1 MDVKFAIRQGFA
13 LCRILFL
20 GLVLTAVLPV
30 QAEEEPMIDPA
41 TLAGEHPCQG
51 RNPDGSTYEGTVTIR
66 VKNGLVLM
74 EWHIGSNKSYGT
86 GLVEGMGL
94 GVGLESGLALYQ
106 IVPQAEG
113 KSLIGVW
120 ATEGSK
126 QATVEVIFIG
136 DTDVT
141 DADFPVEEING
152 LYRLHSKGGTETDV
166 EIAGADMV
174 RIVSLQN
181 APKKPWAQGLLLGST
196 FAMVTPTGL
205 SVFEVQ
211 ASKNSGV
218 HLTGKA
224 VDGKG
229 EISPQ
234 SLTPFE

>member
-1 MDVKFAIRQGFA
+1 MALKPMIRQGFA
-13 LCRILFL
+13 LCLILFL
-20 GLVLTAVLPV
+20 GLSLMAVLPV
-30 QAEEEPMIDPA
+30 RAEEEPMIDPA
-41 TLAGEHPCQG
+41 TLVGEHPCKG

-66 VKNGLVLM
+66 VKNGLVLI
-74 EWHIGSNKSYGT
+74 EWNIGGNKTYGT

-113 KSLIGVW
+113 KSLIGLW

-126 QATVEVIFIG
+126 QATVEAIFIG

-141 DADFPVEEING
+141 DADFPVDEING
-152 LYRLHSKGGTETDV
+152 LYRLHGKGGAETDV
-166 EIAGADMV
+166 EIAGADMNK
-174 RIVSLQN
+174 IVSLQS

-211 ASKNSGV
+211 KSKNGGA

-224 VDGKG
+224 LDGTGKVTP
-229 EISPQ
+229 E

>member
-1 MDVKFAIRQGFA
+1 MDVKFAIRQGFT

-20 GLVLTAVLPV
+20 GLVLTAVPPV
-30 QAEEEPMIDPA
+30 QADEEAMIDPA
-41 TLAGEHPCQG
+41 TLAGEHPCKG

-74 EWHIGSNKSYGT
+74 EWNIGGNKSYGT

-126 QATVEVIFIG
+126 QATVEAIFIG

-141 DADFPVEEING
+141 DADFPVEEVNG
-152 LYRLHSKGGTETDV
+152 LYRLHGKGGTETDV
-166 EIAGADMV
+166 EITGADMV
-174 RIVSLQN
+174 RIVSLQS

-211 ASKNSGV
+211 MSKNGGA

-224 VDGKG
+224 VDGTG
-229 EISPQ
+229 EVSPQ
-234 SLTPFE
+234 SMTPFE